1 MIKKETYKKVC
12 EALDY
17 AVNWKAMTGQ
27 PMEDIIIEVVTDYKK
42 ALTPPTAEEVC
53 KALSEYF
60 NSNIIYEWGT
70 MTFKF
75 DIDWIEIS
83 KLTIE
88 KRVDVTMLPP
98 HIITLIGRF
107 YEGLQ

>member
-1 MIKKETYKKVC
+1 MKYYGNQPIKDQKEIDMIFSLYESHNIIHQQDMLKLKTY
-12 EALDY
+12 
-17 AVNWKAMTGQ
+17 
-27 PMEDIIIEVVTDYKK
+27 
-42 ALTPPTAEEVC
+42 LTPPTSDEVC
-53 KALSEYF
+53 NELSKYF
-60 NSNIIYEWGT
+60 DANIIYEWGT

-98 HIITLIGRF
+98 HLITLIGRF
-107 YEGLQ
+107 YEGVVK